1 MCCFRFIVKEWL
13 HYYQGHK
20 TTSSTKGLLI
30 KSTCTLISFSA
41 EKWEGYE
48 RMVLVNSY
56 IGKLN
61 SLNSEEPYIHWFLFK
76 GKTNT
81 LYAVSVE

>member
-1 MCCFRFIVKEWL
+1 MCSFKFTVKEWL

-20 TTSSTKGLLI
+20 TTSSIKGLLNPHTPSFPSQQ
-30 KSTCTLISFSA
+30 KSETD
-41 EKWEGYE
+41 E
-48 RMVLVNSY
+48 RMVVVNSY

-61 SLNSEEPYIHWFLFK
+61 SLNSKEPYIHWFLFK